1 MVQPIK
7 PISPISPVKPVNPT
21 TPQQNPNTQQQDP
34 NGQQQMN
41 LDKPVPGEKV
51 FSVATDKDP
60 EGEFT
65 KVFAR
70 DENHAKQ
77 VYQNQGNKAGQ
88 FVGAQLAKED
98 VDTIVGMLE
107 SNGLQEGRDFYV
119 DDTVYTN
126 DVQMAEDITDIINLG
141 DWGDRRATHKQKDER
156 EYFIDLNVPEVEK
169 QMDVDKIK
177 KSLNICRDI
186 LSSDTATSEQ
196 KMQAK
201 RVLDGIKKTMH
212 TNESTVNK
220 QDQRAIKN
228 VTESKMDK
236 KAKVAEGEKVKT
248 KTGTIHKGTYGSEYD
263 VGDDGSK
270 KKKPAAKSTTGQRG
284 RPKKETPAEIAA
296 PKGDIFGRTSGKVPA
311 GKKGTTVKGKAMS
324 HADNNKDDG
333 TDVKEAKNAYAVGM
347 SQAMKSTGD
356 KPPLKK
362 STITKAHKIAKAV
375 KTNES
380 DVEEGNEFAG
390 ELAKARAAG
399 KKEFKVGGKTY
410 QVKEGE
416 TKTTKTG
423 RIHKGTY
430 GTEFDVGDDGTKKKV
445 AKKSPTGQRG
455 RPKKEKGLDDTAGE
469 GGKNLQGWIVGNL
482 PKKGGALDKLPKR
495 KNKLK
500 DESVQESLA
509 KVRSLKKQISE
520 TLRQVQSLP
529 IEKQNDPRVA
539 AIVTKLEESVTATIG
554 TALRE
559 SHETLSHI
567 VKRFPKE
574 VKDFVAGGELDSD
587 LYEAL
592 FDYYAM
598 QGEMPYGTM
607 KARTGDPFEWVTQRF
622 DSDVHDHIETEST
635 EMPVE
640 EGNGAHMFVTGDVVY
655 FENRRGVVDRQ
666 EGEKV
671 FVHLPNGQ
679 MDVFPAAETS
689 LTRQGVIPTVKKHI
703 GQIAKGV
710 KGFMTGTAE
719 ESVQEAEDDIS
730 VFEKD
735 YTREQLDAMSDE
747 ELADLASQ
755 QYSAEDMLQYDEE
768 GALANRG
775 EITDMILSYNVQ
787 EQASPVQVESA
798 EISEGLAKLIKL
810 AGLKK

>member
-7 PISPISPVKPVNPT
+7 PITPISPVKPVNPT
-21 TPQQNPNTQQQDP
+21 APKQNDPNAQQPNTDQI
-34 NGQQQMN
+34 
-41 LDKPVPGEKV
+41 KPGEKV
-51 FSVATDKDP
+51 FNVVTDKDP
-60 EGEFT
+60 TGEFT

-77 VYQNQGNKAGQ
+77 VFQQQGTQQGR

-107 SNGLQEGRDFYV
+107 SNGLQEGRDYYV

-126 DVQMAEDITDIINLG
+126 DAQMAEDIADIINLG
-141 DWGDRRATHKQKDER
+141 DWGERRASHKQKDEH
-156 EYFIDLNVPEVEK
+156 EYYIDLDVPKVEK
-169 QMDVDKIK
+169 QLDVNKIK
-177 KSLNICRDI
+177 KTLNICKDI

-201 RVLDGIKKTMH
+201 RVLDGIKEKMH

-220 QDQRAIKN
+220 QDLRSIEN

-248 KTGTIHKGTYGSEYD
+248 KTGTIHKGTYGNEYD
-263 VGDDGSK
+263 VGDDGS

-284 RPKKETPAEIAA
+284 RPKKEKPAEITA

-311 GKKGTTVKGKAMS
+311 GKKGTAVKGKAMS

-333 TDVKEAKNAYAVGM
+333 TDVKEG
-347 SQAMKSTGD
+347 T
-356 KPPLKK
+356 
-362 STITKAHKIAKAV
+362 TV
-375 KTNES
+375 K
-380 DVEEGNEFAG
+380 
-390 ELAKARAAG
+390 
-399 KKEFKVGGKTY
+399 
-410 QVKEGE
+410 
-416 TKTTKTG
+416 TKTG

-430 GTEFDVGDDGTKKKV
+430 GSEFDVGDDGTKKKV

-469 GGKNLQGWIVGNL
+469 GGKALQSWIVGNL

-500 DESVQESLA
+500 DESVKESLSR
-509 KVRSLKKQISE
+509 VQGLKKQITE
-520 TLRQVQSLP
+520 TIAQIKSLP
-529 IEKQNDPRVA
+529 IEKQNDERVVA
-539 AIVTKLEESVTATIG
+539 MVARLEESVSSAINQS
-554 TALRE
+554 LRE
-559 SHETLSHI
+559 SHETLGHI

-574 VKDFVAGGELDSD
+574 VKDFVAGGDLDEHPD

-592 FDYYAM
+592 FDYYLLN
-598 QGEMPYGTM
+598 GEMPYGVA
-607 KARTGDPFEWVTQRF
+607 KARTGDPIEWVTQRF
-622 DSDVHDHIETEST
+622 ETDVHDYVDPMEAA
-635 EMPVE
+635 PVAPAAPVVDE
-640 EGNGAHMFVTGDVVY
+640 AAGSMFAMGDVVY
-655 FENRRGVVDRQ
+655 FDNRRGVVDRQ

-671 FVHLPNGQ
+671 FVHTGNGQ
-679 MDVFPAAETS
+679 MDVFPASETS
-689 LTRQGVIPTVKKHI
+689 LTRQGAIPTVKKHI
-703 GQIAKGV
+703 GQIAKGI

-730 VFEKD
+730 VFEKEH
-735 YTREQLDAMSDE
+735 TREELDAMGDS
-747 ELADLASQ
+747 ELADLAAQ
-755 QYSAEDMLQYDEE
+755 EYSAEDMLQYDEE
-768 GALANRG
+768 GNLANRG
-775 EITDMILSYNVQ
+775 ELIDMILSYNVQ
-787 EQASPVQVESA
+787 EQAAPVQVESS
-798 EISEGLAKLIKL
+798 EVTEGLAKLIKL